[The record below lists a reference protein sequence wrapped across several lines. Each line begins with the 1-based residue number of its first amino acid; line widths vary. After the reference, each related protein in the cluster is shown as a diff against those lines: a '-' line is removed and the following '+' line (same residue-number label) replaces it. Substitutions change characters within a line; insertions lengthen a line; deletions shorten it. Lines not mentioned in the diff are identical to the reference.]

1 MSTMSAS
8 SLARSRKR
16 EYSPVQRAIAW
27 VAAVAVLV
35 QSTAC
40 SFVPARPDDHRC
52 AQERAEVLAS
62 ANEYARD
69 QKAIFLNA
77 TMDGNRSCATAVPMD
92 VYDVRL
98 VATWSDGKTEVFEN
112 IVLRIEPGRQYEIL
126 AHEAGVGYVPATAVL
141 LARQAPEDTV
151 APGSGPQ
158 LQGLGGAPVLAMA
171 VILIAI
177 PIAIAMV
184 MASES
189 GKITQ
194 AQAEQVRAARLAMN
208 CCHVWIEDVETR
220 AIIAGV
226 APSAR

>member
-1 MSTMSAS
+1 MNATIAS
-8 SLARSRKR
+8 SFAGSRKCQYPLVR
-16 EYSPVQRAIAW
+16 RALAW
-27 VAAVAVLV
+27 GLAVAVLV

-52 AQERAEVLAS
+52 ARERAEVLAS

-69 QKAIFLNA
+69 QKAIFFNA
-77 TMDGNRSCATAVPMD
+77 TMDGNRSCATAVPTD
-92 VYDVRL
+92 VYDIRL
-98 VATWSDGKTEVFEN
+98 VATWSDGKTEAFPS
-112 IVLRIEPGRQYEIL
+112 IVLKLESGRQYEIL
-126 AHEAGVGYVPATAVL
+126 AHEEGVGYVPATAVL
-141 LARQAPEDTV
+141 LARQAPEDSV

-189 GKITQ
+189 RKIAQ

-226 APSAR
+226 APSVR